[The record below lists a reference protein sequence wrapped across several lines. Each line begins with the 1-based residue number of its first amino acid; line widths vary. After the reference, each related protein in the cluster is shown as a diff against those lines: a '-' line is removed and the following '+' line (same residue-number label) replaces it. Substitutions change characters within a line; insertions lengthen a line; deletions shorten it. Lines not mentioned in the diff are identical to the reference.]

1 MDIYT
6 IISTLVIPVIV
17 MLLKKVKLPAK
28 YAPLA
33 AFAVAIILVGVGQF
47 FKLTL
52 DIPTVADAILKGL
65 ATAGVAVLGYDT
77 VKKLSTDAK

>member
-17 MLLKKVKLPAK
+17 MLFKKVKLPSK

-33 AFAVAIILVGVGQF
+33 AFGAAILLVGVGMV

-52 DIPTVADAILKGL
+52 DINTIADAILKGL

-77 VKKLSTDAK
+77 VKKLSTDGK